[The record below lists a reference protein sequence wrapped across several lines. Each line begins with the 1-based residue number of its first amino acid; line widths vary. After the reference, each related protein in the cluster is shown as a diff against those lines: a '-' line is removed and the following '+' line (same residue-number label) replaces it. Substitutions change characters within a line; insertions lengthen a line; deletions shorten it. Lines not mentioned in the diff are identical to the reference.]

1 MLIGY
6 SGAFLGG
13 LLTLLSPCSAL
24 LLPAFFAYAFSTKR
38 QLVGRTLLFYA
49 GLLCTLVPLGVF
61 AGTLGSLVTTD
72 RHILI
77 GLAAALMIVLGLI
90 QILGV
95 RLPAF
100 IRTRSATGGS
110 GGSVFVLGLA
120 YGVAGAC
127 TGPILGSILTVAAAG
142 SNAVYG
148 GILLAIY
155 ALGMAVP
162 LFFLAALWD
171 RLGVSGRR
179 WLRPRPVTI
188 GRWSNTWIM
197 VISGS
202 LSIGIG
208 IFLIAT
214 DGTASL
220 GGILSVTDQFALEN
234 AVRTFADSIPDVAVM
249 LSILMLLTA
258 TGALYLRRR
267 SHRSSA
273 PPNDPASPG
282 ASSDQVSKEAP

>member
-38 QLVGRTLLFYA
+38 QLVGRTMLFYA
-49 GLLCTLVPLGVF
+49 GLLCILVPLGVF

-77 GLAAALMIVLGLI
+77 GLAATLMIVLGLI

-100 IRTRSATGGS
+100 IRTRSATVGS

-249 LSILMLLTA
+249 LLILMLLTA
-258 TGALYLRRR
+258 TGAIYLRRR

-273 PPNDPASPG
+273 PPNDPASPE

>member
-38 QLVGRTLLFYA
+38 QLVGRTMLFYA

-77 GLAAALMIVLGLI
+77 GFAAALMIVLGII

-100 IRTRSATGGS
+100 VRTRSATPGT

-127 TGPILGSILTVAAAG
+127 SGPILGSILTVAAAG

-162 LFFLAALWD
+162 LFILAALWD

-179 WLRPRPVTI
+179 WLRPRSVTL

-197 VISGS
+197 VISGF

-220 GGILSVTDQFALEN
+220 GGVLSVTDQFAVEN
-234 AVRTFADSIPDVAVM
+234 TVRQFAGSIPDVAVM
-249 LSILMLLTA
+249 LTILMLLAA
-258 TGALYLRRR
+258 TGAIYLRRR
-267 SHRSSA
+267 SHRSPA
-273 PPNDPASPG
+273 PPNDPASPA
-282 ASSDQVSKEAP
+282 ASSDQVSKEVP

>member
-1 MLIGY
+1 MVIGY

-38 QLVGRTLLFYA
+38 QLVGRTMLFYA

-61 AGTLGSLVTTD
+61 AGTLGSLATTD
-72 RHILI
+72 RHLLI
-77 GLAAALMIVLGLI
+77 GFAAALMISLGLL

-100 IRTRSATGGS
+100 VRPRSATRGS
-110 GGSVFVLGLA
+110 GSSIFVLGLA

-179 WLRPRPVTI
+179 WLRPRPITI
-188 GRWSNTWIM
+188 GRWSNSWVM
-197 VISGS
+197 VVSGT

-208 IFLIAT
+208 LFLLAT

-220 GGILSVTDQFALEN
+220 GGILSVTDQFAVEN
-234 AVRTFADSIPDVAVM
+234 AARSFAKSIPDVAV
-249 LSILMLLTA
+249 LLIILILLA
-258 TGALYLRRR
+258 ITGAIYLHRRR
-267 SHRSSA
+267 HSSSGA
-273 PPNDPASPG
+273 SFTASP
-282 ASSDQVSKEAP
+282 DQVSKETS